1 MCPDYHILSVYFD
14 QELPSPWKE
23 KMELHLISCPVCKA
37 RLERFRGCSEALR
50 DPYAGGITPKIPA
63 MEAAKDRV
71 WQRMVRLETEK
82 WGWRQRPSLW
92 QRSLSIPLPLATA
105 AAVLLIMAFAFI
117 LTRLPMGISPP
128 QQDTMAASETVDM
141 QGIIPVSDMNEVLQY
156 LENQDMTDI
165 VIIRLPET
173 RSFSSSGEPTIL
185 RAADYTRRNRS
196 P

>member
-23 KMELHLISCPVCKA
+23 KMELHLISCPVCRA
-37 RLERFRGCSEALR
+37 RLERFRRCSEALQY
-50 DPYAGGITPKIPA
+50 PPGGGRTPKLPV

-71 WQRMVRLETEK
+71 WQRMARLETEK
-82 WGWRQRPSLW
+82 WGWGQSHSLW
-92 QRSLSIPLPLATA
+92 QRTLSIPLPLAAA
-105 AAVLLIMAFAFI
+105 AAVLLIMAFFLT
-117 LTRLPMGISPP
+117 LTRQPVGIPP
-128 QQDTMAASETVDM
+128 SQDTVAASEMVDM
-141 QGIIPVSDMNEVLQY
+141 QGFIPASDMHEVLQY

-173 RSFSSSGEPTIL
+173 RSFSSSGEPTML
-185 RAADYTRRNRS
+185 RAADYTRRNIS

>member
-23 KMELHLISCPVCKA
+23 KMELHLISCPVCNA
-37 RLERFRGCSEALR
+37 QLERFRRCSEALK
-50 DPYAGGITPKIPA
+50 DPHRGGFASKIPVL
-63 MEAAKDRV
+63 EAAKDRV
-71 WQRMVRLETEK
+71 WQRMARLETEK
-82 WGWRQRPSLW
+82 WGWGQGHSFW
-92 QRSLSIPLPLATA
+92 QRTLSIPLPVAAVA
-105 AAVLLIMAFAFI
+105 AAVLIMAFVLT
-117 LTRLPMGISPP
+117 LTRQPIGIPP
-128 QQDTMAASETVDM
+128 PQDTMAASEMVDM

-185 RAADYTRRNRS
+185 RAADYTRRNRT

>member
-37 RLERFRGCSEALR
+37 RLERFRGCAEAMR
-50 DPYAGGITPKIPA
+50 DPHAGGLTPKIPV

-82 WGWRQRPSLW
+82 WGWRQNHSLW
-92 QRSLSIPLPLATA
+92 QRNLLIPLPVATA

-117 LTRLPMGISPP
+117 LTRLPIGIPP
-128 QQDTMAASETVDM
+128 SHQDAMAASEMVDM
-141 QGIIPVSDMNEVLQY
+141 QGIIPASDMNEVLQY